1 MNNKGI
7 KLIKIYLLLILGLFT
22 AGYSTKVTDFVE
34 KNELENSKR
43 IFIVKPKEEIKPT
56 EVKEKKANEVSIPAK
71 DQKPNEIP
79 KIEEVKKTEKLEEE
93 IQENIK
99 LINFDS
105 SVIIPKLKE
114 ISTAKATGIN
124 KEIIIKGSK
133 KEIEEAKYIISNLD
147 KSKRQIKIKATIV
160 DTSDNLFER
169 LGINFNAGNNQNSG
183 SPEFFG
189 SFLNGDLSLT
199 GMISKGSNFL
209 GINVDILKENGDI
222 KIEAMPVLII
232 LEGEEGELRVTEEV
246 IVGEKKYQ
254 NKDEEYVEP
263 VFAEAGVVFK
273 IRPEIRDTGKNQ
285 EILLHID
292 SEISNFKLSSNFNA
306 DQGAKQKNKIN
317 TVIAIK
323 DGGSVFIGG
332 LKQNVLKESEKRVPV
347 LSKIPI
353 LGALFK
359 YKRKNKEIRDI
370 YIEITGEIQY
380 E

>member
-1 MNNKGI
+1 M
-7 KLIKIYLLLILGLFT
+7 
-22 AGYSTKVTDFVE
+22 
-34 KNELENSKR
+34 
-43 IFIVKPKEEIKPT
+43 
-56 EVKEKKANEVSIPAK
+56 
-71 DQKPNEIP
+71 
-79 KIEEVKKTEKLEEE
+79 
-93 IQENIK
+93 
-99 LINFDS
+99 
-105 SVIIPKLKE
+105 
-114 ISTAKATGIN
+114 TGIN

-133 KEIEEAKYIISNLD
+133 KEIEEVKYIISNLD

-169 LGINFNAGNNQNSG
+169 LGINFNAGNNQDSS

-273 IRPEIRDTGKNQ
+273 IRPEIRDTGRNQ